1 MIADLRTPV
10 ARAIQQK
17 SSGMA
22 VERPSEHDRKRPE
35 QINHFLY
42 RP

>member
-1 MIADLRTPV
+1 MIADPRTPV
-10 ARAIQQK
+10 AQTIQQK
-17 SSGMA
+17 TSSMI
-22 VERPSEHDRKRPE
+22 VERLSEHDRKRPE